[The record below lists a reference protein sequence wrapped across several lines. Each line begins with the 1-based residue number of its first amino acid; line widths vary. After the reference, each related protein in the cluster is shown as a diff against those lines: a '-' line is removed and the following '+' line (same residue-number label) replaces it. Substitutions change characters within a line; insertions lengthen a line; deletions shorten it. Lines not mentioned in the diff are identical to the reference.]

1 MSRTE
6 LVLLRHGESLWNAE
20 DRYQGQQGTG
30 LSALGHQQAKLAAE
44 YLRSDVFDQIVASD
58 LQRVTETLQP
68 YLDSLPTLGTAGTAG
83 SVDAATA
90 DAGDAVGAV
99 DMPGSADVP
108 GWAGS
113 GAGQQPGRS
122 GYGGRS
128 GQSEYGSRPGD
139 SEYGGRPGDS
149 GYGGLSGRSGYGDRP
164 GESGFGGRPE
174 VRIDV
179 RWREIDV
186 GTWGGR
192 TFAEVYAD
200 APAVV
205 EAFARGEDVARGGG
219 ETFAQLRERVWDAI
233 REIASSGA
241 RRVLV
246 VTHGGPIR
254 VATASTLRL
263 PPGGEVLLDPPVNCS
278 LTTIQVD
285 DLLAV
290 TTLTAYNVPTSGTA
304 STEEQ
309 PA

>member
-30 LSALGHQQAKLAAE
+30 LSALGRQQAKLAAE

-68 YLDSLPTLGTAGTAG
+68 YLDSLPTTAT
-83 SVDAATA
+83 VDAACTTGA
-90 DAGDAVGAV
+90 DAARTAGAV
-99 DMPGSADVP
+99 DA
-108 GWAGS
+108 AG
-113 GAGQQPGRS
+113 GEWS
-122 GYGGRS
+122 GYGGRAVV
-128 GQSEYGSRPGD
+128 RV
-139 SEYGGRPGDS
+139 
-149 GYGGLSGRSGYGDRP
+149 DR
-164 GESGFGGRPE
+164 
-174 VRIDV
+174 

-186 GTWGGR
+186 GSWGGR
-192 TFAEVYAD
+192 TFEDVYAD
-200 APAVV
+200 EPAVV
-205 EAFARGEDVARGGG
+205 EAFRRGEDVARGGG

-233 REIASSGA
+233 REIAGSGA

-290 TTLTAYNVPTSGTA
+290 TTLTAYNVPTSGIA

>member
-68 YLDSLPTLGTAGTAG
+68 YLDSLPTADAVDAMDAAGTVDAAGTAGTVG
-83 SVDAATA
+83 TVDAAGTA
-90 DAGDAVGAV
+90 GTVDAVDA
-99 DMPGSADVP
+99 A
-108 GWAGS
+108 
-113 GAGQQPGRS
+113 
-122 GYGGRS
+122 GGRRA
-128 GQSEYGSRPGD
+128 GCSE
-139 SEYGGRPGDS
+139 
-149 GYGGLSGRSGYGDRP
+149 
-164 GESGFGGRPE
+164 FGGRPV
-174 VRIDV
+174 VRVDQ

-186 GTWGGR
+186 GSWGGR

-200 APAVV
+200 EPAVV

-233 REIASSGA
+233 REIAGSGA

-263 PPGGEVLLDPPVNCS
+263 PPGGEVLLDPPVNCA

-290 TTLTAYNVPTSGTA
+290 TTLTAYNVPTSGIA

>member
-20 DRYQGQQGTG
+20 ARYQGQQGTG

-44 YLRSDVFDQIVASD
+44 YLRSGVFDQIVASD

-68 YLDSLPTLGTAGTAG
+68 YLDSLPTADTARTTGAAGT
-83 SVDAATA
+83 VDAAPTV
-90 DAGDAVGAV
+90 DAMDAMDAVDVAGTVDAAGRAGTVGTVDAV
-99 DMPGSADVP
+99 DA
-108 GWAGS
+108 AGGR
-113 GAGQQPGRS
+113 GAGC
-122 GYGGRS
+122 
-128 GQSEYGSRPGD
+128 SEW
-139 SEYGGRPGDS
+139 GGRPVV
-149 GYGGLSGRSGYGDRP
+149 RVDR
-164 GESGFGGRPE
+164 
-174 VRIDV
+174 

-186 GTWGGR
+186 GSWGGR
-192 TFAEVYAD
+192 TFADVYAD
-200 APAVV
+200 EPAVV
-205 EAFARGEDVARGGG
+205 EAFRRGEDVARGGG

-233 REIASSGA
+233 REIAGSGA

-290 TTLTAYNVPTSGTA
+290 TTLTAYNVPTSGLA

>member
-20 DRYQGQQGTG
+20 DRYQGQMGTG
-30 LSALGHQQAKLAAE
+30 LSALGQQQAKLAAE

-68 YLDSLPTLGTAGTAG
+68 YLDSLPPTATAGG
-83 SVDAATA
+83 A
-90 DAGDAVGAV
+90 DAKGAVGEQ
-99 DMPGSADVP
+99 P
-108 GWAGS
+108 AGD
-113 GAGQQPGRS
+113 P
-122 GYGGRS
+122 
-128 GQSEYGSRPGD
+128 EC
-139 SEYGGRPGDS
+139 GGRPA
-149 GYGGLSGRSGYGDRP
+149 
-164 GESGFGGRPE
+164 
-174 VRIDV
+174 VRVDK

-186 GTWGGR
+186 GSWGGR
-192 TFAEVYAD
+192 TFADVYA
-200 APAVV
+200 AEPGVV
-205 EAFARGEDVARGGG
+205 EAFGRGEDVARGGG

>member
-20 DRYQGQQGTG
+20 DRYQGQMGTG
-30 LSALGHQQAKLAAE
+30 LSAFGQQQAKEAAE
-44 YLRSDVFDQIVASD
+44 YLRAADFDQIVASD

-68 YLDSLPTLGTAGTAG
+68 YLDSGDLPAVR
-83 SVDAATA
+83 VD
-90 DAGDAVGAV
+90 
-99 DMPGSADVP
+99 
-108 GWAGS
+108 
-113 GAGQQPGRS
+113 R
-122 GYGGRS
+122 
-128 GQSEYGSRPGD
+128 
-139 SEYGGRPGDS
+139 
-149 GYGGLSGRSGYGDRP
+149 
-164 GESGFGGRPE
+164 
-174 VRIDV
+174 

-186 GTWGGR
+186 GSWGGR
-192 TFAEVYAD
+192 TFADVYA
-200 APAVV
+200 AEPGVV
-205 EAFARGEDVARGGG
+205 EAFGRGEDVARGGG

-233 REIASSGA
+233 REIAGSGA
-241 RRVLV
+241 GRVLV

>member
-20 DRYQGQQGTG
+20 DRYQGQMGTG
-30 LSALGHQQAKLAAE
+30 LSSLGQQQAKLAAE
-44 YLRSDVFDQIVASD
+44 CLRSDVFDHIVASD

-68 YLDSLPTLGTAGTAG
+68 YLDG
-83 SVDAATA
+83 
-90 DAGDAVGAV
+90 
-99 DMPGSADVP
+99 
-108 GWAGS
+108 
-113 GAGQQPGRS
+113 
-122 GYGGRS
+122 
-128 GQSEYGSRPGD
+128 
-139 SEYGGRPGDS
+139 
-149 GYGGLSGRSGYGDRP
+149 GDRP
-164 GESGFGGRPE
+164 G
-174 VRIDV
+174 VRIDE

-186 GTWGGR
+186 GSWGGR
-192 TFAEVYAD
+192 TFADVYASE
-200 APAVV
+200 PGVV
-205 EAFARGEDVARGGG
+205 EAFRRGEDVARGGG

-241 RRVLV
+241 QRVLV

-304 STEEQ
+304 STQER